1 MKQKSNTTR
10 PFFLLIFNLV
20 AIAYF
25 FIYWI
30 LFFISLLSNKLI
42 TNTLNHYSDH
52 EFSSQEVYWFSILGF
67 LLSSFILFSLF
78 EIRKFKKRAYYF
90 FIIALIV
97 SSGLSSYFISFDW
110 ISLSINLFFLIG
122 FSFFLK
128 RFN

>member
-10 PFFLLIFNLV
+10 PFLLLIFNLV

-30 LFFISLLSNKLI
+30 LLFISILSNKLI
-42 TNTLNHYSDH
+42 TNTLNHYSDN
-52 EFSSQEVYWFSILGF
+52 EFSSQEIYWFSILGF
-67 LLSSFILFSLF
+67 LLSGFLLFSLF
-78 EIRKFKKRAYYF
+78 EIRKFKKRGYYC
-90 FIIALIV
+90 FIIGLII

-110 ISLSINLFFLIG
+110 ISLSINLFFLLG
-122 FSFFLK
+122 FSFFFK